1 MHDIF
6 IKISCIFCYTKLK
19 NTTITVGGLSL
30 IQRDFVKCTK
40 K

>member
-19 NTTITVGGLSL
+19 DTTITVSCLSL
-30 IQRDFVKCTK
+30 IQRDFVKTL
-40 K
+40 